1 MEKAAVVETA
11 AAAAR
16 VVTAEVSRS
25 VRSSYQRCTPSP
37 PGGSPDA
44 PGPNG
49 TGARSRPRP
58 AECETRTP
66 AAPRRCVH
74 SRCPAFCPP
83 AAHTKSSAAAA
94 AAAAASG
101 ARTEWCPVRSHTCYF
116 PTRIGDRR
124 CQGSGSSEQCSRSR
138 RWCGCCSGCSPSIT
152 AAPLLVFGRRKLCWM
167 ATSATHI
174 VGPRPRAGRGEAT
187 AAFQALAAAGTRAGR
202 PRTTSGRPV
211 FSTPPPSPVRPPK
224 LELHTSYTVITRARH
239 QSALAAM
246 EAEAANET
254 VGSVDE
260 TVDRREGS
268 SMAVQVSF
276 MLTGIGC
283 VVLYVLFKRWSHRR
297 AVARA
302 QQESEEMQRS
312 PRHFTAAEYAPAAL
326 ASDARRRPRP

>member
-1 MEKAAVVETA
+1 MGRARAAARAVAGYRVATVEKAAVVETA

-202 PRTTSGRPV
+202 PRTKFG
-211 FSTPPPSPVRPPK
+211 PSC
-224 LELHTSYTVITRARH
+224 L
-239 QSALAAM
+239 
-246 EAEAANET
+246 
-254 VGSVDE
+254 
-260 TVDRREGS
+260 
-268 SMAVQVSF
+268 
-276 MLTGIGC
+276 
-283 VVLYVLFKRWSHRR
+283 
-297 AVARA
+297 
-302 QQESEEMQRS
+302 
-312 PRHFTAAEYAPAAL
+312 
-326 ASDARRRPRP
+326 